1 MRYQVDP
8 AVVLGE
14 GAAVMGAAGALGE
27 TRVPEQFGPL
37 RGAIPGGATA
47 AAVSGIQTSWRIEM
61 TDLRSRVHSLGE
73 ALTGAGAGYAQVESV
88 TQLALGSTR

>member
-8 AVVLGE
+8 AAVLGQ
-14 GAAVMGAAGALGE
+14 GVAVVDAARTLGE

-47 AAVSGIQTSWRIEM
+47 AAVSGIQSSWRTEI
-61 TDLRSRVHSLGE
+61 TGVRARVRSLGE
-73 ALTGAGAGYAQVESV
+73 ALDAAGAGYAQVETV
-88 TQLALGSTR
+88 TRLALGATP